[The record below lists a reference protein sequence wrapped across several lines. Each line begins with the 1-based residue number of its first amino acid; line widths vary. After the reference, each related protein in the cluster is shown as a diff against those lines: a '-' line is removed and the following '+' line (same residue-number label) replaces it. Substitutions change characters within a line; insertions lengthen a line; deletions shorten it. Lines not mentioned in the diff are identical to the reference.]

1 MSSVLRSLR
10 EDLRCKARWCYE
22 SDRWPTVLKVCFTDG
37 SAAMILYRLM
47 QGSRKWGLTPL
58 EMVFNKLNAIC
69 CNCIIG
75 RGAEFGPGF
84 VLIHSSGIVINGAV
98 RGGRGIHLEHQVT
111 IGAENRRSP
120 VLGNDVFIGAGA
132 KVIGAVTVGDGAR
145 IGANAVVID
154 DVPAHA
160 TAVGIP
166 ARMILRPEPLDDYG
180 VAA

>member
-1 MSSVLRSLR
+1 MWSVLRFLR
-10 EDLRCKARWCYE
+10 DDLRCKAWWCYE
-22 SDRWPTVLKVCFTDG
+22 SDRWPAMVKVCFTDG
-37 SAAMILYRLM
+37 TAAMILYRMM

-98 RGGRGIHLEHQVT
+98 RGGCGIHLEHQVT
-111 IGAENRRSP
+111 IGAEDRRCP
-120 VLGNDVFIGAGA
+120 VLGDGVFIGAGA
-132 KVIGAVTVGDGAR
+132 KVIGAVKIGDGAR

-154 DVPAHA
+154 DVPPHA

-166 ARMILRPEPLDDYG
+166 ARVVARAEPPAAYG